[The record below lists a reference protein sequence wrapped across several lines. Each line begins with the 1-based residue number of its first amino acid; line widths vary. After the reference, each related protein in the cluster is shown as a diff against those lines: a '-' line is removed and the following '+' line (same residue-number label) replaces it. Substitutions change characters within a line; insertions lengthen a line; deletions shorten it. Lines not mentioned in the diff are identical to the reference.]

1 MKYSAG
7 VRIAEVGRHDDDFL
21 IDVDGSDAREA
32 LISASFIGAGPR
44 VGIEGR
50 RFFGGGRAS
59 LFARTNLSLLL
70 GEFNIDETR
79 LTPGASPTLIEH
91 YFDSHNRLI
100 PMSEIELG
108 GSWQIANRATLSAG
122 YLFQAWWDLGAFEQI
137 EGNVFLNPID
147 DSNIMAFDGLF
158 ARLEFCF

>member
-1 MKYSAG
+1 M
-7 VRIAEVGRHDDDFL
+7 RIADITRHDDNFL

-32 LISASFIGAGPR
+32 LISSSFIGAGPR

-50 RFFGGGRAS
+50 RFFRGGCVS
-59 LFARTNLSLLL
+59 LFAKTNLSLLL
-70 GEFNIDETR
+70 GEYNIRETR
-79 LTPGASPTLIEH
+79 LTPGGIPELTEN
-91 YFDSHNRLI
+91 YFDSHDRII
-100 PMSEIELG
+100 PVAEIELG
-108 GSWQIANRATLSAG
+108 GSWQMTSRLNLSAG

-158 ARLEFCF
+158 ARLEFTF